1 MLLLMK
7 PMELMGHGG
16 VAPSGRGGVAPSESI
31 DLLLLEFDKTAA
43 PMTKRPPS
51 LLLIL
56 VLVLL
61 QLAPSILI
69 LKNT

>member
-1 MLLLMK
+1 MK

-43 PMTKRPPS
+43 PTTKRPPS
-51 LLLIL
+51 LVLVLVL

-61 QLAPSILI
+61 QLALSILI